1 MKYKKKTKNL
11 VAKKDICEK
20 EHMRLSFPFKYCLPV
35 EIIPANM
42 GARQVQNYY
51 KLDMPK

>member
-1 MKYKKKTKNL
+1 MKYKKKTKN
-11 VAKKDICEK
+11 VVVKKTSVK
-20 EHMRLSFPFKYCLPV
+20 EYMSLSFPFKYCLHV
-35 EIIPANM
+35 EIIPPKL